1 MAINSASTVKQFI
14 RAYQRQGIK
23 ESDFWLHGDL
33 SDSKM
38 HTIVPEDML
47 IDNYTYEIN
56 KLKVKYTF
64 TDEEYEL
71 YKYNPARLSDYL
83 YGTCEYA
90 WLLLFVNEMYSV
102 TEFNK
107 RTIYIIKPNDINML
121 VEVLSVMDDIKS
133 TNEADMYALRESIK
147 ITTPDA

>member
-1 MAINSASTVKQFI
+1 MAITSASTVKQFI
-14 RAYQRQGIK
+14 RTYQRQGIK
-23 ESDFWLHGDL
+23 ESDFWLYGDL

-64 TDEEYEL
+64 TDEEYAL
-71 YKYNPARLSDYL
+71 YKYNPSRLSDYL

-121 VEVLSVMDDIKS
+121 VEILSVMDDIKS

>member
-1 MAINSASTVKQFI
+1 MAITSASTVKQFI
-14 RAYQRQGIK
+14 RTYQRQGIK

-38 HTIVPEDML
+38 HTIVPEDMI

-71 YKYNPARLSDYL
+71 YKYNPARLSD
-83 YGTCEYA
+83 
-90 WLLLFVNEMYSV
+90 
-102 TEFNK
+102 
-107 RTIYIIKPNDINML
+107 
-121 VEVLSVMDDIKS
+121 
-133 TNEADMYALRESIK
+133 
-147 ITTPDA
+147 